1 MALNLTDQ
9 IHSLERQSS
18 LFALPTSLYY
28 TYSKYKV
35 HTYFFASHSA
45 HKSRLDPQS
54 HFKKK
59 KKKKKNPLP
68 ARASSPLL
76 LFLKTPAP
84 RGSVSSLGRAYKNC
98 TRLTFLQDL

>member
-59 KKKKKNPLP
+59 KKEEKKPFAGPCFLATLVFPKN
-68 ARASSPLL
+68 ASASW
-76 LFLKTPAP
+76 FGKQSGP
-84 RGSVSSLGRAYKNC
+84 RL
-98 TRLTFLQDL
+98 